1 MLCARCCLGSFAN
14 LCSALKNAKEDGQ
27 AEKEVSSLLNQNIG
41 PISCHYVTSLHNRA
55 AQNDTSYFHFEASLG
70 CTCISSLLWASR
82 SRAVGFLAIFQVLWQ
97 IIWQQAGNQ
106 RARLYI
112 CSNEEQGL
120 GFRAFNKCEL
130 QVRRYKSL
138 TNVVV
143 HKRWIVKLQMSTLI
157 KANVH

>member
-1 MLCARCCLGSFAN
+1 MTL
-14 LCSALKNAKEDGQ
+14 
-27 AEKEVSSLLNQNIG
+27 
-41 PISCHYVTSLHNRA
+41 PISISKHPLGVLVFRHYYGQVVVE
-55 AQNDTSYFHFEASLG
+55 QWVF
-70 CTCISSLLWASR
+70 W
-82 SRAVGFLAIFQVLWQ
+82 AIFQVLWQ